1 MALTPPANTDMAT
14 RQDLV
19 VAVAGLCSDILERID
34 RTQWRIISAML
45 LLNSAGVGIVFALAR
60 GA

>member
-14 RQDLV
+14 RQDLT
-19 VAVAGLCSDILERID
+19 VAVAGLRSDILERID
-34 RTQWRIISAML
+34 RTQWRIIGAML